1 MATEGAALLDLV
13 LVAGFLLNVWLVDRW
28 GRMRLQIVGF
38 AGMTLGLVVLA
49 HGASVD
55 AAGGHATPIIFAGFV
70 LFNLLMNA
78 GPNATTFI
86 LPAELFS
93 TEVRASG
100 HGFAAGAAKLGAALG
115 ILVLP
120 LLRARIGVPNVLYA
134 LALVCLLGLA
144 ITVVFHVETKGRPLE
159 ELDPTD

>member
-1 MATEGAALLDLV
+1 MAREAAPTADPHVALERLLDTSAL
-13 LVAGFLLNVWLVDRW
+13 
-28 GRMRLQIVGF
+28 
-38 AGMTLGLVVLA
+38 
-49 HGASVD
+49 
-55 AAGGHATPIIFAGFV
+55 TPLHWKI
-70 LFNLLMNA
+70 NLLMNA

-115 ILVLP
+115 IFVLP
-120 LLRARIGVPNVLYA
+120 LLRAHIGVPNLLYV
-134 LALVCLLGLA
+134 LALVCLAGLA
-144 ITVVFHVETKGRPLE
+144 ITVVFHVETKGRSLE